1 MRMLRKM
8 VNQMVWIC
16 FGLLVWSGVFG
27 ILNHETGKTLPWHF
41 PLTFLLV
48 GLLGAL
54 AQLLFLSRRDLTAY
68 ELRTRTALHIL
79 VLIGILCVGGWLFG
93 WYATVWDNLIAILVF
108 LIVYALS
115 WLGQIISLWRDERRI
130 NAALKDFHE
139 REKGAAAE
147 IREAGKEIPK

>member
-8 VNQMVWIC
+8 LNQMVWIC
-16 FGLLVWSGVFG
+16 FGLLVWSGVYG
-27 ILNHETGKTLPWHF
+27 IINHDAGKTLPWHF

-48 GLLGAL
+48 GFLGGL
-54 AQLLFLSRRDLTAY
+54 SQLLFFSRRDLSAH

-79 VLIGILCVGGWLFG
+79 VLIGILCVVGWLFG

-108 LIVYALS
+108 LLVYALS
-115 WLGQIISLWRDERRI
+115 WLGQLLSLWRDERRI
-130 NAALKDFHE
+130 NAALTELHE

-147 IREAGKEIPK
+147 LQET

>member
-8 VNQMVWIC
+8 LSQMVWIC

-27 ILNHETGKTLPWHF
+27 ILNHDAGITLPWHF

-48 GLLGAL
+48 GFLGAL
-54 AQLLFLSRRDLTAY
+54 AQLLFFSRRDLTAY

-79 VLIGILCVGGWLFG
+79 VLIGILCVVGWVFG
-93 WYATVWDNLIAILVF
+93 WYSTVWDNLIAILVF
-108 LIVYALS
+108 LLVYALS
-115 WLGQIISLWRDERRI
+115 WLSQILSLWRDERRI
-130 NAALKDFHE
+130 NAALDSLHE

-147 IREAGKEIPK
+147 IKEG